1 MPHYCI
7 VPLCKN
13 ISGTPGISFY
23 RLPLKDPELLK
34 KWLIKIRR
42 ENTPITE
49 HSRVC
54 SAHFNGGTKNGKDDI
69 PVVFAWTK
77 PTRLPP
83 RSQRT
88 ASSNA
93 ISTEADNL
101 SPVDNLKDATTLA
114 LDDTS
119 PTVTSAGDTCD
130 AVDRHCVGIDVDTQT
145 IRDVINVETQTTKMT
160 CHVAVQCSPD
170 YDHQSTQTHF
180 DTIGYDHQST
190 QTEFSALDKSHQST
204 QTDHDVSHV
213 GTMTDGEVDV
223 PPFSIEQ
230 IKDDDQ
236 AIKFYTGFLTFAH
249 LMACFNFLGPAVTNL
264 CYGQKKSDIPTN
276 HGGRSRCL
284 SPLNEF
290 FLTMC
295 RLRLSLK
302 EQDLSY
308 RFQISQPTVS
318 RIFNTWISFIFKEVP
333 LWPTR
338 EVIDS
343 FMPFCFKSMYPN
355 TRCII
360 DATEIFIE
368 MPANLS
374 AQQLTFS
381 NYKNRNTLKAL
392 IGITPSGVI
401 NFISD
406 LYGGNISDKKLTQ
419 LSGLLD
425 LLEPG
430 DAVMADRGFTI
441 DDILPPG
448 VTLNVPPRLNDS
460 GQLTESERTTTRRI
474 ASVRIHVERAMERIK
489 NYQILHH
496 VPNSMHNR
504 INQIFFVCAVL
515 TNFLPP
521 LVT

>member
-13 ISGTPGISFY
+13 VSGMPGISFH
-23 RLPLKDPELLK
+23 RLPLKDPVLLK

-42 ENTPITE
+42 ENTPITQ

-54 SAHFNGGTKNGKDDI
+54 SVHFKGKKKLDKGDI
-69 PVVFAWTK
+69 PEVFVWTK
-77 PTRLPP
+77 PARPP
-83 RSQRT
+83 PKSRQIAT
-88 ASSNA
+88 SNDIA
-93 ISTEADNL
+93 NEGVDNL
-101 SPVDNLKDATTLA
+101 SLVDDLNCAIFDVNGLAAT
-114 LDDTS
+114 
-119 PTVTSAGDTCD
+119 DTCD
-130 AVDRHCVGIDVDTQT
+130 STVAKGCVGIDVDTQTICDVGIDVDTQT
-145 IRDVINVETQTTKMT
+145 IRDVSDVETQICKMT
-160 CHVAVQCSPD
+160 YHVAVQYSPD
-170 YDHQSTQTHF
+170 HDHQSTQTDF
-180 DTIGYDHQST
+180 ST
-190 QTEFSALDKSHQST
+190 LGHNDQST
-204 QTDHDVSHV
+204 QTDCEVNHV
-213 GTMTDGEVDV
+213 GTMTDGEADI
-223 PPFSIEQ
+223 PPFSVEQ

-236 AIKFYTGFLTFAH
+236 AVKFYTGFVTFAH
-249 LMACFNFLGPAVTNL
+249 MMACFHFLGPAVTNL
-264 CYGQKKSDIPTN
+264 CYGTKKSDTPAN
-276 HGGRSRCL
+276 NGGRLRCL

-318 RIFNTWISFIFKEVP
+318 RIFNTWISFIFFKFKEVP

-338 EVIDS
+338 EVIDT
-343 FMPFCFKSMYPN
+343 FMPTCFKSMYP
-355 TRCII
+355 TTKCIV

-368 MPANLS
+368 MPANPS

-392 IGITPSGVI
+392 IGITPSGAI
-401 NFISD
+401 SFISD

-430 DAVMADRGFTI
+430 DAIMADRGFTI
-441 DDILPPG
+441 DDILPSG
-448 VTLNVPPRLNDS
+448 ITLNVPPRMNDS
-460 GQLTESERTTTRRI
+460 GQLTESERTSTRHI